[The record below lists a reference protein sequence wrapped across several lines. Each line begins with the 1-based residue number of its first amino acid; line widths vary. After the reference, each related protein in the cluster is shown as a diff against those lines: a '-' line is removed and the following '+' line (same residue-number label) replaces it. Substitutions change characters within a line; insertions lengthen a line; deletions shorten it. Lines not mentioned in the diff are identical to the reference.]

1 MAGIYFDDAKLKNY
15 SAALSKGGK
24 SIIKIEIETTD
35 RFELAYILRQCDEID
50 AEQKAPKTPAPVGRK
65 ATAPLA
71 LPAPP
76 LALTYSPEEK

>member
-1 MAGIYFDDAKLKNY
+1 MAGIYFDDAKLKTY

-35 RFELAYILRQCDEID
+35 RFELAYILRQCDQID
-50 AEQKAPKTPAPVGRK
+50 AEQKAPKKPEPATRK
-65 ATAPLA
+65 ATMLA
-71 LPAPP
+71 LPAPA